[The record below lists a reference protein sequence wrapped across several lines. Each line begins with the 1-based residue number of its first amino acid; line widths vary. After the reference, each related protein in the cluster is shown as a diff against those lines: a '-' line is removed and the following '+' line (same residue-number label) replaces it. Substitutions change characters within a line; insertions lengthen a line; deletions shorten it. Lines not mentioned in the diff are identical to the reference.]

1 MQIIYMMAQ
10 LFSFFPSTFP
20 SSPLLL
26 HFLNLKSDLCL
37 VKRCVELV
45 DDFSLTD
52 ELLSEPGDDVQLLEM
67 EVFVV
72 EEDSERCF
80 TLSRFLLEPF
90 ELVGEL
96 CPDKM
101 AASLPLAAR
110 APTSN
115 ASLTVE
121 EL

>member
-1 MQIIYMMAQ
+1 MMAQ

-101 AASLPLAAR
+101 AASLTLAAR

-115 ASLTVE
+115 ASLTVG